1 MEPTTILREPG
12 APEQSHH
19 VAAGIAYLALAFV
32 PVVLALMQHRTPTQ
46 PGVLLPAGVLGFL
59 ATCAFYRARFGDDSL
74 PDRMERVRRATV
86 YSLGVFTTACLAFYA
101 IVSIGKL
108 F

>member
-32 PVVLALMQHRTPTQ
+32 PVALALMQQRALTQ

-59 ATCAFYRARFGDDSL
+59 AGCAFYRARFGDDAL
-74 PDRMERVRRATV
+74 PDRIERARRVTV
-86 YSLGVFTTACLAFYA
+86 YALGVSMTAAVCLYVVVGVA
-101 IVSIGKL
+101 KL
-108 F
+108 L